1 MGGLLGS
8 WGESKCAE
16 YLRKKGY
23 KILAMNYHSRYGE
36 IDVIAQKKK
45 IIAFVEVKLRKD
57 DRFAKA
63 AEFVSNSK
71 QEKILLTAQTY
82 LQESTVKDLQA
93 RFDVVEIYAPNGIS
107 DEFTLNHIENA
118 FE

>member
-1 MGGLLGS
+1 MGRLLGS
-8 WGESKCAE
+8 WGEAKCAE

-23 KILAMNYHSRYGE
+23 KIRAMNYHSRYGE

-45 IIAFVEVKLRKD
+45 TVVFVEVKLRKD
-57 DRFAKA
+57 DKFARA
-63 AEFVSNSK
+63 AEFVSGSK

-82 LQESTVKDLQA
+82 LQETHGEDLQA
-93 RFDVVEIYAPNGIS
+93 RFDVVEIYAPFGIS